1 MQRLITDGLILAFL
15 GLIYLTLFSA
25 YIDGRLIE
33 MNKLAYDI
41 FWFTL
46 SGFIIGTWIAFKMT
60 F

>member
-1 MQRLITDGLILAFL
+1 
-15 GLIYLTLFSA
+15 
-25 YIDGRLIE
+25 

-46 SGFIIGTWIAFKMT
+46 SGFIIGTWIAYKMT